1 MSHLLDFKTCV
12 TDRNA
17 LVRALERMGF
27 KNKVEVHDKA
37 VLLSGHM
44 IDTGR
49 KLANVIVR
57 KQYTGI
63 PADLGFEEKVDAD
76 GNTTFVAHIDEYNY
90 SGNACT
96 WPYSR
101 LSRMQYNK
109 SWQDKLYTYYNV
121 EKSKMEL
128 EAKGIDYTELKDDQ
142 GRLQIKATFK
152 KELSDPGK
160 LMVHL

>member
-90 SGNACT
+90 SGF
-96 WPYSR
+96 
-101 LSRMQYNK
+101 LEQGMQYNK
-109 SWQDKLYTYYNV
+109 SWQDKLYTCYNV

-152 KELSDPGK
+152 KELSPGK

>member
-12 TDRNA
+12 TDRTA

-76 GNTTFVAHIDEYNY
+76 GNTTFVAHIDEYQY
-90 SGNACT
+90 SG
-96 WPYSR
+96 
-101 LSRMQYNK
+101 MQYNK
-109 SWQDKLYTYYNV
+109 AWQDKLYTYYNV

-128 EAKGIDYTELKDDQ
+128 EAKGIDYSEQKDDQ
-142 GRLQIKATFK
+142 GRIQIKATFK
-152 KELSDPGK
+152 KEANDPNK

>member
-12 TDRNA
+12 TDRTA

-90 SGNACT
+90 SG
-96 WPYSR
+96 
-101 LSRMQYNK
+101 MQYNK

-128 EAKGIDYTELKDDQ
+128 EAKGIDYSEQKDDK
-142 GRLQIKATFK
+142 GRIQIKATFK
-152 KELSDPGK
+152 KEANDPNK